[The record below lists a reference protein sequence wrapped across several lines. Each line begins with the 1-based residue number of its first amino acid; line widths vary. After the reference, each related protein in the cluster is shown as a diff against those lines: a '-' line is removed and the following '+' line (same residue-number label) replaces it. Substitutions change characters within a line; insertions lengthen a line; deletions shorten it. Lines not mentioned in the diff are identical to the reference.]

1 LGVLWLGGF
10 VARDDLILLDG
21 SSLPS
26 RYRILVPTKLSGC
39 AAVGANQNAVH
50 VRDDLGEKRGVGAQ
64 D

>member
-1 LGVLWLGGF
+1 M
-10 VARDDLILLDG
+10 ARDDLILLDG